1 MSKSMDERLAK
12 CRLDAAAFDSVI
24 NRMVGKALAPPARHQ
39 LQQMAGKNTVQMQK
53 HQARDDVGHLYLVEA
68 LVRGGKT
75 ARFLAF
81 QDGTAFEA
89 YDDVGMGA
97 VDRSK
102 WAAKEFMRLHKEARD
117 ADREARVVG
126 ALLLVGDPMSGSL
139 K

>member
-1 MSKSMDERLAK
+1 MSKLMDERLAK
-12 CRLDAAAFDSVI
+12 CRLDAAAFDSTI
-24 NRMVGKALAPPARHQ
+24 NRMGGKALAPPARNQ
-39 LQQMAGKNTVQMQK
+39 LQKMASKNTVQVQK
-53 HQARDDVGHLYLVEA
+53 HQARDDTGFLYLVEA
-68 LVRGGKT
+68 PVRGGKA

-102 WAAKEFMRLHKEARD
+102 WAAKEFMRLHKEARN

-126 ALLLVGDPMSGSL
+126 ALLLTGDPMSGSP